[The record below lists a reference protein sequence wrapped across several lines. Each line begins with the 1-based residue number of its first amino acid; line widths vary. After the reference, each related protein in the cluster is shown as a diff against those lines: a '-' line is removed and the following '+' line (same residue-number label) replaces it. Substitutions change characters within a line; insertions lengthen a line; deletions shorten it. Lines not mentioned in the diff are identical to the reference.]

1 MEDYKVPANHIK
13 FKAKKIDDAIEGK
26 ILNSS
31 IAYIEPDG
39 GGPEPSHTHEHDHY
53 FIVIEGCATI
63 KLADKKIFINSDE
76 SIRVKGSILHSV
88 WNESSEHLKMIGM
101 TITPTNDK

>member
-1 MEDYKVPANHIK
+1 MKDYKVPANHFK
-13 FKAKKIDDAIEGK
+13 FKAKKIDHAIEGQ

-31 IAYIEPDG
+31 VAYIEPGG

-63 KLADKKIFINSDE
+63 KLGNKKILVNSDE
-76 SIRVKGSILHSV
+76 SILVRGSIIHSV
-88 WNESSEHLKMIGM
+88 WNESSKHLKMIG
-101 TITPTNDK
+101 ISIKPANDK